1 MNKIQRCEISTK
13 AFVKHPVIG
22 MSNQQNLRWMK
33 HTIKEKEIRCLKFGF
48 SKVQSKFFTLATQ
61 RMNITRIYSTI
72 DKIYIRISGPL

>member
-1 MNKIQRCEISTK
+1 MNKIQRCPISTK
-13 AFVKHPVIG
+13 YFVNHIVIG

-33 HTIKEKEIRCLKFGF
+33 HTIKEKEMRCLNFGF
-48 SKVQSKFFTLATQ
+48 SKLQSKFFTLATQ